1 MRTVKINEKEGAA
14 MKQPKKSQDPQ
25 QPLEEVQQPA
35 DVEAG
40 AQDSQPSQEPEEGQT
55 EFEQVEEDLVNSLQ
69 EQIGE
74 LSKARDEY
82 LNLAQR
88 VQADFDNFRK
98 RNASVRTDAL
108 EEGNRKAVTALLPV
122 LDNMERTLQA
132 MAAMEESYRAGAEM
146 VLRQMVEVLR
156 GLGLE
161 EIPAEGQAFDPQM
174 HEAVMQGPAD
184 AEHPAGTVLAVMQK
198 GYTVKGRVVRAS
210 MVQVAQ

>member
-1 MRTVKINEKEGAA
+1 MRTVTINEKEGAA
-14 MKQPKKSQDPQ
+14 MKQPKKPQDPQ

-35 DVEAG
+35 DVEAE
-40 AQDSQPSQEPEEGQT
+40 AQEPQEGQT

-98 RNASVRTDAL
+98 RNASVRADAL

-146 VLRQMVEVLR
+146 VLRQMVEVLH

-161 EIPAEGQAFDPQM
+161 EIPAEGQAFDPQV